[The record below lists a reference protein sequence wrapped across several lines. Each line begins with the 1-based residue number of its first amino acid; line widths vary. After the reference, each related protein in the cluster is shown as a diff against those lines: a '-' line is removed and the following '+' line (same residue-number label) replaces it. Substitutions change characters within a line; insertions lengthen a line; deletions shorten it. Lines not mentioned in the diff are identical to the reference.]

1 MTAPKLRAALTAVLL
16 ATAAAGAGALMSAAP
31 AEAQATVR
39 SVVGKPLQ
47 EAQSLA
53 SQKNWKAAMAKVNE
67 AEAAPNKT
75 AAETQIIA
83 QMKKYIAV
91 NSGDVSIG
99 GKDAAL
105 AKFANDYRAGKFRET
120 IEDGEILRKAGAL
133 DGQNMQIVAQAY
145 YRAGDRAGC
154 EKYIKQN
161 FGSSPNDT
169 ALELLMRCAYE
180 NNDEATQREALET
193 LVAHTGKPEFW
204 NNLLKISE
212 HVQGMRDP
220 DTLQI
225 YRLKLLTGTMAG
237 KDDYITLAQ
246 LALQL
251 GFAAES
257 ANVLQKGQAAV
268 KEMNDD
274 RTNKLLKIAQGTAA
288 TDAAAL
294 SANIAK
300 AQAAP
305 QGEPLIKLGMQQV
318 GNGKPKDGVA
328 TIQAGLA
335 KPVADKA
342 AGQIQLGIAQYYAG
356 EKDQAVKTFN
366 GIKSDDKKT
375 QMIAHL
381 WSLAARR

>member
-16 ATAAAGAGALMSAAP
+16 ATAAAGAGTLMSAAP

-99 GKDAAL
+99 GTDAAR

-366 GIKSDDKKT
+366 GIKSDD
-375 QMIAHL
+375 
-381 WSLAARR
+381 

>member
-16 ATAAAGAGALMSAAP
+16 ATAAAGAGTLMSAAP

-99 GKDAAL
+99 GTDAAR